1 MARENNRPSD
11 GGDMSWMD
19 AFTTPTRA
27 QFQRYLGGQQNQ
39 LTPMIRT
46 LRRQLAGMRRQ
57 GDPTVKAYEALLAG
71 VPTNE
76 AVSGAFQGGLQNVSN
91 FIQNLDMARGAR
103 GVSDIVGTIGG
114 ALGVEGAGDVA
125 QAAGTVSG
133 MGAAGGDVMSK
144 AIMAGAAGQFADLET
159 QRLGQLAEQR
169 QGLTMGAAEARKGA
183 RQERQELARMLAELR
198 GQRRA
203 AAPNPFDVANML
215 MQFQQNRRAMGG
227 GGYGGGSGS
236 VGRGRG
242 RGRGRGN
249 GDDKVIDVTSPE
261 DIERFITEGKGNE
274 YIELKD
280 KNNNVIGILTGGSM
294 PDTPGRPAPGRR

>member
-1 MARENNRPSD
+1 
-11 GGDMSWMD
+11 MD

-125 QAAGTVSG
+125 QAAG
-133 MGAAGGDVMSK
+133 DVMSK

-169 QGLTMGAAEARKGA
+169 QGLTMGAAEARKAA
-183 RQERQELARMLAELR
+183 RQERQELARMLAEFR

-227 GGYGGGSGS
+227 GGYGGGSGGGAGS
-236 VGRGRG
+236 GATGAGGGPAVGATQ
-242 RGRGRGN
+242 N
-249 GDDKVIDVTSPE
+249 EILAWMQSP
-261 DIERFITEGKGNE
+261 TGGG
-274 YIELKD
+274 YG
-280 KNNNVIGILTGGSM
+280 VIGQGGLGSE
-294 PDTPGRPAPGRR
+294 GAARGEFRQQNRRNR